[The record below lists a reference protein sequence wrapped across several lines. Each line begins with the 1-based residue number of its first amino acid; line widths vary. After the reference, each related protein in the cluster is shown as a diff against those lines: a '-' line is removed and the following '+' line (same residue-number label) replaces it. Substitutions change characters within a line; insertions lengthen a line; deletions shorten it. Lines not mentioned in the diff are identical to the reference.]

1 MYLTTHLV
9 RSKAGV
15 EAINAF
21 LHLHKDQPLSYVRP
35 HQPDIDYVSQFAP
48 GYAIAMDCKLRPGN
62 NDVLAFL
69 DLVAEDGVS
78 EEALR
83 QATQRIEEKL
93 GTEPLPI
100 TTAATDLVAR
110 FGAALSWDQ
119 RHQSSKYLLDQLWR
133 AALGVLAHRDD
144 PPAAV
149 TGPYAVWASYIGSD
163 LQLRLPPPT
172 LLRLPRTP
180 GRQAKILVPQGLVQ
194 AVHTPDMLR
203 ELCLSLLGL
212 DHEAIK
218 KEGGIEVVD
227 PRTGT
232 VLAHIE

>member
-1 MYLTTHLV
+1 MYLTAHQV

-21 LHLHKDQPLSYVRP
+21 LYLHKDQTLSYVRP

-48 GYAIAMDCKLRPGN
+48 GYVIAMDCKLRPGG
-62 NDVLAFL
+62 NDVTAFL
-69 DLVAEDGVS
+69 DFVAEDGVS

-83 QATQRIEEKL
+83 KADQKVEEKI
-93 GTEPLPI
+93 GTESLPI
-100 TTAATDLVAR
+100 TITATGLTAR
-110 FGAALSWDQ
+110 FGAVLSWEQ
-119 RHQSSKYLLDQLWR
+119 RRQSLKDLLDQLWR
-133 AALGVLAHRDD
+133 AALSVLAHRDD
-144 PPAAV
+144 PPVAV

-180 GRQAKILVPQGLVQ
+180 GRRAKILVPQGLVQ

-212 DHEAIK
+212 DREAIK

-232 VLAHIE
+232 LLAHLE